1 MDEKA
6 KAARRE
12 YLRAWRAANKDR
24 VKVYNA
30 EYWMRKANKAKQAEF
45 QRKKSMN
52 PALLCGVSQPLCS

>member
-1 MDEKA
+1 MNEKA

-30 EYWMRKANKAKQAEF
+30 EYWNRKANRAKQTEI
-45 QRKKSMN
+45 QQNNKKEE
-52 PALLCGVSQPLCS
+52 

>member
-12 YLRAWRAANKDR
+12 YLRAWRASNKDR

-30 EYWMRKANKAKQAEF
+30 EYWMRKANKAQQAEF
-45 QRKKSMN
+45 QQNNK
-52 PALLCGVSQPLCS
+52 QEE

>member
-30 EYWMRKANKAKQAEF
+30 EYCMRKANETSRVSAKQQTGGINRDTFRE
-45 QRKKSMN
+45 R
-52 PALLCGVSQPLCS
+52 SQ

>member
-30 EYWMRKANKAKQAEF
+30 EYWNRKANRAKQTEI
-45 QRKKSMN
+45 QQNNKKEE
-52 PALLCGVSQPLCS
+52 

>member
-24 VKVYNA
+24 VKAYNA
-30 EYWMRKANKAKQAEF
+30 EYWKRKANKAKQTEI
-45 QRKKSMN
+45 QQNNK
-52 PALLCGVSQPLCS
+52 QEE

>member
-30 EYWMRKANKAKQAEF
+30 EYWMRKANKAKQSEF
-45 QRKKSMN
+45 QQNNK
-52 PALLCGVSQPLCS
+52 QEE